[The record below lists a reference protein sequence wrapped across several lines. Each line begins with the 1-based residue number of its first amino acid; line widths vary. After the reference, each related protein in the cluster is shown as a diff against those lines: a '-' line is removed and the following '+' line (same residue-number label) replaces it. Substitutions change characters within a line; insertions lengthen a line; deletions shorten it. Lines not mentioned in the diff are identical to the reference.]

1 MVETAK
7 KYNSPGYKKKNY
19 LSRLSRDIGMNKAVY
34 ILGLI
39 SLSWYFIFCYAPIGG
54 ILIAFKNFKP
64 VLGILKSE
72 WVGLR
77 YFRQLFSSYYF
88 FRLLRNT
95 LLINVYD
102 IIFGFPA
109 PIVFALL
116 LNEITNSGFK
126 RAVQTAT
133 YLPYFISQVIICGI
147 LANFL
152 ASNGL
157 ITWIY
162 TSITHTEPK
171 NLLTVAGNF
180 RTIYVA
186 SGIWQGVG
194 YGSIIYLSALSAV
207 DPQLLDAAAIDGCNR
222 FRRVWHVTIP
232 AILPTIIVM
241 LLLRLGNIMSVGFEK
256 IILLY
261 NGSTFETADVI
272 SSYVYRYG
280 LLQGNYSYS
289 TAVGLFNSIIN
300 FAFLII
306 VNHISKKVTEVSL
319 W

>member
-1 MVETAK
+1 MKRINLNGK
-7 KYNSPGYKKKNY
+7 KSYA
-19 LSRLSRDIGMNKAVY
+19 SRLLRDIGMNKAVY

-54 ILIAFKNFKP
+54 ILIAFKNYKP
-64 VLGILKSE
+64 ILGILKSE

-77 YFRQLFSSYYF
+77 YFQQLFSSFYF

-109 PIVFALL
+109 PIIFALL
-116 LNEITNSGFK
+116 LNEITHSGFK

-171 NLLTVAGNF
+171 NLLTVAANF

-222 FRRVWHVTIP
+222 FGRVRHVTIP
-232 AILPTIIVM
+232 AILPTIIIM

-261 NGSTFETADVI
+261 DGSTYETADVI

-289 TAVGLFNSIIN
+289 TAVGLFNSVIN
-300 FAFLII
+300 FVFLVI
-306 VNHISKKVTEVSL
+306 VNQISKKVTEVSL